1 MAHSEHFLDD
11 YGLDH
16 LGGVSRS
23 VNSPTKYASNPVFGD
38 ASWTWDKEVNYCM
51 PQLIGGT
58 LNLWYTG
65 FDSVPTPHTCKATSA
80 DGITFSRPTVGT
92 HSYSGSTSNN
102 LVLAANTHS
111 GGVHYD
117 STLSPA
123 YYLASESKAGESA
136 YGCYLWTSTDGTS
149 WTAAKTIYQ
158 SANNGDYRE
167 GRQIVQ
173 RSDGRWLFYY
183 IHNGTA
189 QRRQVGAFLSAT
201 SDVTGSWSD
210 LGVLID
216 SQSQDSQIYHF
227 HEMAVGGLRL
237 GVCCNYNRT
246 TEQMDQLRLYTSR
259 DHRTWHLLTDDWL
272 SIGSAAQWDDEM
284 IIPSLP
290 LVRFANDWRL
300 YYAGFAEDHAT
311 YPRNARIGY
320 AHIGYG
326 RIGGVGTT
334 GYVRTKAITVG
345 AAEALTVNANAAGG
359 SIKAQLIDATT
370 GNPVPNYTATE
381 SSTISSDTYSTEI
394 TWGGN
399 SIPAGTYKIR
409 FDLTDATL
417 HSFEVA

>member
-1 MAHSEHFLDD
+1 MSYSEYFLDD
-11 YGLDH
+11 EGLS
-16 LGGVSRS
+16 LLSGVVRS
-23 VNSPTKYASNPVFGD
+23 VNSPTKYGSNPAFGN
-38 ASWTWDKEVNYCM
+38 ASWTWDKEINYCM

-65 FDSVPTPHTCKATSA
+65 FDSVPTAHTCKATSA
-80 DGITFSRPTVGT
+80 DGITFTRPTLNLHT
-92 HSYSGSTSNN
+92 YSGSTANN

-117 STLSPA
+117 AALSPA

-136 YGCYLWTSTDGTS
+136 YGCYLWTSTDGNN

-173 RSDGRWLFYY
+173 RADGRWLFYY

-216 SQSQDSQIYHF
+216 VQTQDSQIYHF
-227 HEMAVGGLRL
+227 HEQALGDDLRL
-237 GVCCNYNRT
+237 GLACNYNKT
-246 TEQMDQLRLYTSR
+246 TEQMDSLLLYTSR
-259 DHRTWHLLTDDWL
+259 DHVTWRLLTDDWL
-272 SIGSAAQWDDEM
+272 SIGAGGAWDDEM
-284 IIPSLP
+284 LIPSLP
-290 LVRFANDWRL
+290 LIRFDNDWRV
-300 YYAGFAEDHAT
+300 YFAGFAEDHAT
-311 YPRNARIGY
+311 FPRNARIGF
-320 AHIGYG
+320 ASIGYG

-334 GYVRTKAITVG
+334 GRVITKPITVG
-345 AAEALTVNANAAGG
+345 ASESLTVNADASGG
-359 SIKAQLIDATT
+359 SLGVTLLDADGHPVADYTST
-370 GNPVPNYTATE
+370 EGNTVT
-381 SSTISSDTYSTEI
+381 SDTYSTEI

-399 SIPAGTYKIR
+399 SIPAGVYKLR
-409 FDLTDATL
+409 FELSAATL
-417 HSFEVA
+417 YSFEVA